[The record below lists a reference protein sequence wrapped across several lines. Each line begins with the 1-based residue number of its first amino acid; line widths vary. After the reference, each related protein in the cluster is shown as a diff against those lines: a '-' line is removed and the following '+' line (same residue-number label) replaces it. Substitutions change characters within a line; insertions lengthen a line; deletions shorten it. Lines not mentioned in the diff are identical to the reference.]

1 MSEIVKTL
9 TLAAIL
15 MVADVEG
22 LPIKKLAHQKVQ
34 LPADLHQTY
43 NYSIEVGIFSSD
55 GRQYLDA
62 SSSKIQSEFQIDE
75 KGPIS
80 KLNILST
87 NVYDSSSNGVG
98 LSLYYFDEQ
107 KGDDQERMKYVKD
120 NLGQVSSHCFKK
132 KGQDISQDGPC
143 PSIPNFDYPDL
154 FAALGALAYTS
165 ALENQIEVD
174 AVYRDKS
181 ATLHLVYK
189 NEKDV
194 SGEKTWRYDAD
205 DLHQLFHGKAKL
217 TIYVRQS
224 FPHLLQRLEI
234 TDVYPFA
241 LVAKLRSSCARAGEE
256 HACK

>member
-1 MSEIVKTL
+1 MFEIVKTV
-9 TLAAIL
+9 TLATL
-15 MVADVEG
+15 LTVANVQDTQKG
-22 LPIKKLAHQKVQ
+22 KLAHQKVR

-43 NYSIEVGIFSSD
+43 NYSVEVGIFSSN
-55 GRQYLDA
+55 GRHYIDA
-62 SSSKIQSEFQIDE
+62 SSSKIKSEFQIDE

-98 LSLYYFDEQ
+98 LSLYAFEQQ

-132 KGQDISQDGPC
+132 KGQDVSQDGPC

-189 NEKDV
+189 NEKEI

-217 TIYVRQS
+217 TIYVRQTS
-224 FPHLLQRLEI
+224 PHLLQRLEI
-234 TDVYPFA
+234 KNVYPFD
-241 LVAKLRSSCARAGEE
+241 LVAKLRSSCERAGE
-256 HACK
+256 ARVCK